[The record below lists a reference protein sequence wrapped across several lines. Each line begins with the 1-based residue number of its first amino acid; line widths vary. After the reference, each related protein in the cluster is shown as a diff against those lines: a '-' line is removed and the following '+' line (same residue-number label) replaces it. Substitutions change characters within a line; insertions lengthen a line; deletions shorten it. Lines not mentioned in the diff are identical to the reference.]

1 MASLRNEL
9 FRIARG
15 GNEEQMR
22 KFLENPEVNVNEKFH
37 YSLVA
42 LHDSVESNLD
52 IGVTKALLD
61 HPRIDVNSPDQIG
74 RTPLHAASC
83 KDNRLEC
90 VRLLLQRSDIVVNS
104 PANFG
109 FTPLHAAARFA
120 CPNVLELLLA
130 DPRVIIDARTV
141 DGFTALHLVAEGG
154 ENHHLHAGGV
164 RPWQDRCQVVRMLLE
179 AERQQRARNLPCNL
193 NNKDVLKRFP
203 IHYGVECGDVNVMNE
218 LLKWEDANINALD
231 LYGFAPLHLAV
242 RSTANHRTE
251 VVESL
256 LRVQNIDVNIASV
269 RSPSHVQSWQ
279 MGDKNKDGFKILL
292 PFQPLEAPQESTTYL
307 LTPLH
312 FAAKMGSRRIVDLL
326 LQQPMI
332 DLNVRDSRDYTPL
345 HFAAQDGHVEVVQR
359 FLQEAPGRVN
369 FEAQDNEG
377 LTPVW
382 RAIWNDRM
390 EVVRLL
396 WVVASRQEYDRMG
409 ILLPRLLTSQN
420 LETVRFLF
428 SSFTTD
434 KLIQVIEG
442 MGNADDLKF
451 ETTRAN
457 LLGRLETEVAFPNS
471 SKSQGETLLHWV
483 AKNNHWKLIP
493 QIMISN
499 RQTGGFVNQMD
510 IAQSTI
516 GGPRGQTALH
526 YAAEAGHADVVK
538 TLLAY
543 ASELDLNLKGSD
555 GNTPLHLATK
565 NGRVHVVKA
574 LCQNPDQ
581 QRLRANEEDAQ
592 GETCLQY
599 AMENDNIPKEI
610 ANTLMDR
617 SDVKE
622 FLDRHYRDR
631 QVFVDAA
638 NALLVGGALIAGLCF
653 ASWLQPPLSFTPY
666 YQFPQSTPATPPAT
680 YETFAAVEL
689 HYSLRLFWTFNNLSF
704 FFAIATVLSGAEAAF
719 PHLDTVFIVKA
730 VQIVRRA
737 LIWTSILLLF
747 SVITVLGAFVCAG
760 FTVLPPIARDVNN
773 MTAST
778 VFGLLVCCVMLSK
791 FSYKLF
797 AGIFK
802 TIKRTSEKW

>member
-1 MASLRNEL
+1 MEPESSYSTTDPPFPFFLDL
-9 FRIARG
+9 FC
-15 GNEEQMR
+15 
-22 KFLENPEVNVNEKFH
+22 P
-37 YSLVA
+37 
-42 LHDSVESNLD
+42 
-52 IGVTKALLD
+52 KALLD
-61 HPRIDVNSPDQIG
+61 HPRIDVNSRDQIG
-74 RTPLHAASC
+74 RTPLHVASC
-83 KDNRLEC
+83 KDKRFEC
-90 VRLLLQRSDIVVNS
+90 VRLLLQRSDISVNS

-120 CPNVLELLLA
+120 CPKVLELLLA
-130 DPRVIIDARTV
+130 DSRVIIDAKTV

-154 ENHHLHAGGV
+154 ENSHPEGGDV
-164 RPWQDRCQVVRMLLE
+164 RPLQDRCQVVRMLLE
-179 AERQQRARNLPCNL
+179 AEQQQRARNLPCNL
-193 NNKDVLKRFP
+193 NKDDVLKRFP
-203 IHYGVECGDVNVMNE
+203 IHYGVESDSVDLMKE
-218 LLKWEDANINALD
+218 LLKWEDDNINALD

-242 RSTANHRTE
+242 RSTADHRT
-251 VVESL
+251 VVLQAL
-256 LRVQNIDVNIASV
+256 LQVQNIDVNIASA
-269 RSPSHVQSWQ
+269 RSSSDVPSWQ
-279 MGDKNKDGFKILL
+279 SMAGKNEAGFNLL
-292 PFQPLEAPQESTTYL
+292 FPFQPLEAPQESSTH

-312 FAAKMGSRRIVDLL
+312 FAAKMGSRGIVDLL
-326 LQQPMI
+326 LQRPMI
-332 DLNVRDSRDYTPL
+332 ELNVQDSRHYTPL

-369 FEAQDNEG
+369 FDAQDTEG

-382 RAIWNDRM
+382 RAIWNDRL

-396 WVVASRQEYDRMG
+396 WAVVSRQEYDRMD
-409 ILLPRLLTSQN
+409 ILLQRLLRGDQN
-420 LETVRFLF
+420 LTTVTFLLG
-428 SSFTTD
+428 SFPTD
-434 KLIQVIEG
+434 KLIQVIEE
-442 MGNADDLKF
+442 MGNGDGLNLG
-451 ETTRAN
+451 TTRTN
-457 LLGRLETEVAFPNS
+457 LLGRLETEVAFPNKS
-471 SKSQGETLLHWV
+471 RSQGETLLHWV

-493 QIMISN
+493 HIMISQ

-516 GGPRGQTALH
+516 GGRRGQTALH
-526 YAAEAGHADVVK
+526 YAAEAGHGDVVK

-543 ASELDLNLKGSD
+543 ASELDLNLKGTD

-574 LCQNPDQ
+574 LCQIPDQ

-599 AMENDNIPKEI
+599 AMEHDNIPKEI

-617 SDVKE
+617 SDVKD
-622 FLDRHYRDR
+622 FIDRHYRDR
-631 QVFVDAA
+631 QVLVDAA
-638 NALLVGGALIAGLCF
+638 NALLVGGALIAGLSF

-666 YQFPQSTPATPPAT
+666 YQFQQSTPAAPPAT

-719 PHLDTVFIVKA
+719 PELDTVFVVKA
-730 VQIVRRA
+730 VKIVRRA
-737 LIWTSILLLF
+737 LFWTSILLVC

-778 VFGLLVCCVMLSK
+778 VFGMLVCCVVLFK
-791 FSYKLF
+791 FSAKLF
-797 AGIFK
+797 RGIFK
-802 TIKRTSEKW
+802 IIKEAFEKWYKAPP

>member
-1 MASLRNEL
+1 MEPEL
-9 FRIARG
+9 SYSSTDPPFPV
-15 GNEEQMR
+15 
-22 KFLENPEVNVNEKFH
+22 FLDLFCP
-37 YSLVA
+37 
-42 LHDSVESNLD
+42 
-52 IGVTKALLD
+52 KALLD
-61 HPRIDVNSPDQIG
+61 HPRIDVNSRDEQG
-74 RTPLHAASC
+74 RTPLHVASW
-83 KDNRLEC
+83 KDKRFEC
-90 VRLLLQRSDIVVNS
+90 VRLLLDRSDIEVNT
-104 PANFG
+104 AAKFD

-120 CPNVLELLLA
+120 CPKVLELLLA
-130 DPRVIIDARTV
+130 DSRVIIDAKTV

-154 ENHHLHAGGV
+154 ENNHPHAGGV

-179 AERQQRARNLPCNL
+179 AEQQQRARNLPCNL
-193 NNKDVLKRFP
+193 NKEDVLKRFP
-203 IHYGVECGDVNVMNE
+203 IHYGVECGSVNVMKE

-231 LYGFAPLHLAV
+231 LYGLAPLHLAV
-242 RSTANHRTE
+242 RSTANHRTV

-256 LRVQNIDVNIASV
+256 LQVQNIDVNIASA
-269 RSPSHVQSWQ
+269 RPSSDVQPLR
-279 MGDKNKDGFKILL
+279 MAGKNEGGLNLYF
-292 PFQPLEAPQESTTYL
+292 PFRPLEAPQESSTN

-326 LQQPMI
+326 LQWPMI
-332 DLNVRDSRDYTPL
+332 ELNVQDSRDYTPL

-359 FLQEAPGRVN
+359 FLQEGPSRVN
-369 FEAQDNEG
+369 LDARDNEG

-382 RAIWNDRM
+382 RATWNDRM

-396 WVVASRQEYDRMG
+396 WDVASRQEYDRID
-409 ILLPRLLTSQN
+409 ILLQRLLTLDQN
-420 LETVRFLF
+420 LTTVRFLV
-428 SSFTTD
+428 SSFPTD
-434 KLIQVIEG
+434 KLIQVIEE
-442 MGNADDLKF
+442 MGNADDLNF

-471 SKSQGETLLHWV
+471 SRSQGETLLHWV

-493 QIMISN
+493 QILISK

-510 IAQSTI
+510 FAQN
-516 GGPRGQTALH
+516 TALH
-526 YAAEAGHADVVK
+526 YAAKAGHGDVVK
-538 TLLAY
+538 TLLAH
-543 ASELDLNLKGSD
+543 ASELDLNLKDSD
-555 GNTPLHLATK
+555 GDTPLHLATK

-599 AMENDNIPKEI
+599 ATEHDNIPKEI
-610 ANTLMDR
+610 ANTLKDR
-617 SDVKE
+617 SDVKD

-638 NALLVGGALIAGLCF
+638 NALLVGGALIAGLSF

-704 FFAIATVLSGAEAAF
+704 FFSIATVLSGAEAAF
-719 PHLDTVFIVKA
+719 PDLDTVFVVKA

-737 LIWTSILLLF
+737 LIWTSILLVF

-778 VFGLLVCCVMLSK
+778 VFGMLVCCVVLFK
-791 FSYKLF
+791 FSAKLF
-797 AGIFK
+797 RGIFK
-802 TIKRTSEKW
+802 IIKRTSEKW

>member
-1 MASLRNEL
+1 MEPESSYSTTDPPFHFFLDL
-9 FRIARG
+9 FC
-15 GNEEQMR
+15 
-22 KFLENPEVNVNEKFH
+22 P
-37 YSLVA
+37 
-42 LHDSVESNLD
+42 
-52 IGVTKALLD
+52 KALLD
-61 HPRIDVNSPDQIG
+61 HPRIDVNAFDKYG
-74 RTPLHAASC
+74 RTPLHVASW
-83 KDNRLEC
+83 KDKRSEC
-90 VRLLLQRSDIVVNS
+90 VRLFLHTPDIAVNI
-104 PANFG
+104 AAKFG

-130 DPRVIIDARTV
+130 DSRVIIDAKTE

-154 ENHHLHAGGV
+154 ENHHPHAGGV
-164 RPWQDRCQVVRMLLE
+164 RPWQDRCQVVRMLLQ

-203 IHYGVECGDVNVMNE
+203 IHYVVECDNVNVMKE
-218 LLKWEDANINALD
+218 LLRWEDANINALD

-242 RSTANHRTE
+242 RSTANHQTV
-251 VVESL
+251 VVEAL
-256 LRVQNIDVNIASV
+256 LHVQNIDVNIASG
-269 RSPSHVQSWQ
+269 RSPSHVQS
-279 MGDKNKDGFKILL
+279 LL
-292 PFQPLEAPQESTTYL
+292 MAGENDSGLNLFFPFRPLEAPQESTTHF

-332 DLNVRDSRDYTPL
+332 DLNVRNSRDYTAL

-377 LTPVW
+377 LTPLW
-382 RAIWNDRM
+382 RATSNDRM

-396 WVVASRQEYDRMG
+396 WDVAGRQEYDRID
-409 ILLPRLLTSQN
+409 ILLKGLQTVDQN
-420 LETVRFLF
+420 LTTVRFLV

-434 KLIQVIEG
+434 KLIAVIEG
-442 MGNADDLKF
+442 MDNADDLNLA
-451 ETTRAN
+451 TTRAN

-510 IAQSTI
+510 IAQSTT

-538 TLLAY
+538 TLLAH

-617 SDVKE
+617 SDVKD

-719 PHLDTVFIVKA
+719 PDLDAVFIVKA
-730 VQIVRRA
+730 VHIVRRA
-737 LIWTSILLLF
+737 LIWTSILLVF

-773 MTAST
+773 MTIST
-778 VFGLLVCCVMLSK
+778 VFGMLVCCVVLFK
-791 FSYKLF
+791 FSAKLF
-797 AGIFK
+797 RGIFEI
-802 TIKRTSEKW
+802 IKRTSEKW

>member
-1 MASLRNEL
+1 MASLRDVL
-9 FRIARG
+9 FRMAVIG
-15 GNEEQMR
+15 SEGQMR
-22 KFLENPEVNVNEKFH
+22 KFLEDPEVNVNEKH
-37 YSLVA
+37 TYSLVA
-42 LHDSVESNLD
+42 LHQSAELNLD
-52 IGVTKALLD
+52 TGVTEALLD

-83 KDNRLEC
+83 KDNRFEC

-154 ENHHLHAGGV
+154 ENNHPHTGGGV
-164 RPWQDRCQVVRMLLE
+164 RPWQDRCQVVRMLLQ

-193 NNKDVLKRFP
+193 NKGDVLKRFP

-269 RSPSHVQSWQ
+269 RSSSDVQSWQ
-279 MGDKNKDGFKILL
+279 MGDKNEDGFNLLL
-292 PFQPLEAPQESTTYL
+292 PFQPLEAPQDSSTH
-307 LTPLH
+307 LTALH

-359 FLQEAPGRVN
+359 FLEEAPGRVN
-369 FEAQDNEG
+369 FEAQDKEG

-382 RAIWNDRM
+382 RAIGNDRM

-396 WVVASRQEYDRMG
+396 WDVASRQEYDRID
-409 ILLPRLLTSQN
+409 ILLQRLLTVNQN
-420 LETVRFLF
+420 LPTVRFLVR
-428 SSFTTD
+428 SFPTD
-434 KLIQVIEG
+434 KLIQVIER

-457 LLGRLETEVAFPNS
+457 LLGRLETVVASPNS
-471 SKSQGETLLHWV
+471 SRSQGETLLHWV

-499 RQTGGFVNQMD
+499 RHTGGFINQMD
-510 IAQSTI
+510 IAEKK
-516 GGPRGQTALH
+516 TALH
-526 YAAEAGHADVVK
+526 YAAMAGHADVVK
-538 TLLAY
+538 TLLAH
-543 ASELDLNLKGSD
+543 ASELDLNLKDSYGD
-555 GNTPLHLATK
+555 TPLHLATK
-565 NGRVHVVKA
+565 NGRVHVVKV

-599 AMENDNIPKEI
+599 AMENHYIPKEI
-610 ANTLMDR
+610 ANSLMDR
-617 SDVKE
+617 SDVKD

-638 NALLVGGALIAGLCF
+638 NALLVGGALIAGLSF

-719 PHLDTVFIVKA
+719 PDLDAVFIVKS

-737 LIWTSILLLF
+737 LIRTSILLVF

-778 VFGLLVCCVMLSK
+778 VFGMLVCFVMLSK
-791 FSYKLF
+791 FSNKLF
-797 AGIFK
+797 GGIFK
-802 TIKRTSEKW
+802 IIKRTSEKW

>member
-1 MASLRNEL
+1 
-9 FRIARG
+9 
-15 GNEEQMR
+15 
-22 KFLENPEVNVNEKFH
+22 
-37 YSLVA
+37 
-42 LHDSVESNLD
+42 
-52 IGVTKALLD
+52 
-61 HPRIDVNSPDQIG
+61 
-74 RTPLHAASC
+74 
-83 KDNRLEC
+83 
-90 VRLLLQRSDIVVNS
+90 
-104 PANFG
+104 
-109 FTPLHAAARFA
+109 
-120 CPNVLELLLA
+120 
-130 DPRVIIDARTV
+130 
-141 DGFTALHLVAEGG
+141 
-154 ENHHLHAGGV
+154 
-164 RPWQDRCQVVRMLLE
+164 
-179 AERQQRARNLPCNL
+179 
-193 NNKDVLKRFP
+193 
-203 IHYGVECGDVNVMNE
+203 
-218 LLKWEDANINALD
+218 
-231 LYGFAPLHLAV
+231 
-242 RSTANHRTE
+242 
-251 VVESL
+251 
-256 LRVQNIDVNIASV
+256 
-269 RSPSHVQSWQ
+269 
-279 MGDKNKDGFKILL
+279 
-292 PFQPLEAPQESTTYL
+292 
-307 LTPLH
+307 
-312 FAAKMGSRRIVDLL
+312 
-326 LQQPMI
+326 
-332 DLNVRDSRDYTPL
+332 
-345 HFAAQDGHVEVVQR
+345 
-359 FLQEAPGRVN
+359 
-369 FEAQDNEG
+369 
-377 LTPVW
+377 
-382 RAIWNDRM
+382 M

-442 MGNADDLKF
+442 MGNADDPRF

-599 AMENDNIPKEI
+599 AMENDSIPKEI
-610 ANTLMDR
+610 ANILMDR
-617 SDVKE
+617 SDVKD

-778 VFGLLVCCVMLSK
+778 VFGMLVCCVMLSK

-802 TIKRTSEKW
+802 TIKPTSKKW